1 MDNSQNYIGVPN
13 GVVFCVDMVKEYML
27 EGRFY
32 HAYSTEATEVSS
44 LHDLCLK
51 LERFFDELQ
60 YPYPG
65 TDRRSFL
72 DEKSKKEKPAEPW
85 KEARLPGRT
94 RVMNDDEL
102 LSKHGDLGTF
112 ILRVQHRQNST
123 WQGRITWVNEN
134 KTLQFRSV
142 WELTKLIE
150 EALDTV
156 SEQED

>member
-1 MDNSQNYIGVPN
+1 
-13 GVVFCVDMVKEYML
+13 
-27 EGRFY
+27 
-32 HAYSTEATEVSS
+32 
-44 LHDLCLK
+44 
-51 LERFFDELQ
+51 
-60 YPYPG
+60 
-65 TDRRSFL
+65 
-72 DEKSKKEKPAEPW
+72 
-85 KEARLPGRT
+85 
-94 RVMNDDEL
+94 MNDDEL

>member
-1 MDNSQNYIGVPN
+1 MS
-13 GVVFCVDMVKEYML
+13 
-27 EGRFY
+27 
-32 HAYSTEATEVSS
+32 
-44 LHDLCLK
+44 
-51 LERFFDELQ
+51 
-60 YPYPG
+60 
-65 TDRRSFL
+65 
-72 DEKSKKEKPAEPW
+72 
-85 KEARLPGRT
+85 
-94 RVMNDDEL
+94 DDEL

-112 ILRVQHRQNST
+112 ILRVQRRQNST

>member
-1 MDNSQNYIGVPN
+1 MS
-13 GVVFCVDMVKEYML
+13 
-27 EGRFY
+27 
-32 HAYSTEATEVSS
+32 
-44 LHDLCLK
+44 
-51 LERFFDELQ
+51 
-60 YPYPG
+60 
-65 TDRRSFL
+65 
-72 DEKSKKEKPAEPW
+72 
-85 KEARLPGRT
+85 
-94 RVMNDDEL
+94 DDEL

-156 SEQED
+156 NEQED

>member
-1 MDNSQNYIGVPN
+1 MS
-13 GVVFCVDMVKEYML
+13 
-27 EGRFY
+27 
-32 HAYSTEATEVSS
+32 
-44 LHDLCLK
+44 
-51 LERFFDELQ
+51 
-60 YPYPG
+60 
-65 TDRRSFL
+65 
-72 DEKSKKEKPAEPW
+72 
-85 KEARLPGRT
+85 
-94 RVMNDDEL
+94 DDEL

-112 ILRVQHRQNST
+112 NLRVQHRQNST

>member
-1 MDNSQNYIGVPN
+1 MS
-13 GVVFCVDMVKEYML
+13 
-27 EGRFY
+27 
-32 HAYSTEATEVSS
+32 
-44 LHDLCLK
+44 
-51 LERFFDELQ
+51 
-60 YPYPG
+60 
-65 TDRRSFL
+65 
-72 DEKSKKEKPAEPW
+72 
-85 KEARLPGRT
+85 
-94 RVMNDDEL
+94 DDEL

-134 KTLQFRSV
+134 KTLQFRSM

>member
-1 MDNSQNYIGVPN
+1 
-13 GVVFCVDMVKEYML
+13 
-27 EGRFY
+27 
-32 HAYSTEATEVSS
+32 
-44 LHDLCLK
+44 
-51 LERFFDELQ
+51 
-60 YPYPG
+60 
-65 TDRRSFL
+65 
-72 DEKSKKEKPAEPW
+72 
-85 KEARLPGRT
+85 
-94 RVMNDDEL
+94 MNDDEL
-102 LSKHGDLGTF
+102 LSKRGDLGTF

>member
-1 MDNSQNYIGVPN
+1 MNNSQSYIGAPN
-13 GVVFCVDMVKEYML
+13 GVVFCVNAVNECLL
-27 EGRFY
+27 EGCFY
-32 HAYSTEATEVSS
+32 HAYSREAIQVNS
-44 LHDLCLK
+44 LHDLWFK
-51 LERFFDELQ
+51 LERFFDEIQ

-72 DEKSKKEKPAEPW
+72 EGKNEKEKPAES
-85 KEARLPGRT
+85 RRGTGRPERA
-94 RVMNDDEL
+94 RVMSDEEL

>member
-1 MDNSQNYIGVPN
+1 MS
-13 GVVFCVDMVKEYML
+13 
-27 EGRFY
+27 
-32 HAYSTEATEVSS
+32 
-44 LHDLCLK
+44 
-51 LERFFDELQ
+51 
-60 YPYPG
+60 
-65 TDRRSFL
+65 
-72 DEKSKKEKPAEPW
+72 
-85 KEARLPGRT
+85 
-94 RVMNDDEL
+94 DDEL
-102 LSKHGDLGTF
+102 LIKHGDLGTF

>member
-1 MDNSQNYIGVPN
+1 MS
-13 GVVFCVDMVKEYML
+13 
-27 EGRFY
+27 
-32 HAYSTEATEVSS
+32 
-44 LHDLCLK
+44 
-51 LERFFDELQ
+51 
-60 YPYPG
+60 
-65 TDRRSFL
+65 
-72 DEKSKKEKPAEPW
+72 
-85 KEARLPGRT
+85 
-94 RVMNDDEL
+94 DDEL

-134 KTLQFRSV
+134 KTLQFHSV

>member
-1 MDNSQNYIGVPN
+1 MS
-13 GVVFCVDMVKEYML
+13 
-27 EGRFY
+27 
-32 HAYSTEATEVSS
+32 
-44 LHDLCLK
+44 
-51 LERFFDELQ
+51 
-60 YPYPG
+60 
-65 TDRRSFL
+65 
-72 DEKSKKEKPAEPW
+72 
-85 KEARLPGRT
+85 
-94 RVMNDDEL
+94 DDEL

-156 SEQED
+156 SEQEE

>member
-1 MDNSQNYIGVPN
+1 MS
-13 GVVFCVDMVKEYML
+13 
-27 EGRFY
+27 
-32 HAYSTEATEVSS
+32 
-44 LHDLCLK
+44 
-51 LERFFDELQ
+51 
-60 YPYPG
+60 
-65 TDRRSFL
+65 
-72 DEKSKKEKPAEPW
+72 
-85 KEARLPGRT
+85 
-94 RVMNDDEL
+94 DDEL

>member
-1 MDNSQNYIGVPN
+1 MS
-13 GVVFCVDMVKEYML
+13 
-27 EGRFY
+27 
-32 HAYSTEATEVSS
+32 
-44 LHDLCLK
+44 
-51 LERFFDELQ
+51 
-60 YPYPG
+60 
-65 TDRRSFL
+65 
-72 DEKSKKEKPAEPW
+72 
-85 KEARLPGRT
+85 
-94 RVMNDDEL
+94 DDEL

-134 KTLQFRSV
+134 KMLQFRSV

>member
-1 MDNSQNYIGVPN
+1 MS
-13 GVVFCVDMVKEYML
+13 
-27 EGRFY
+27 
-32 HAYSTEATEVSS
+32 
-44 LHDLCLK
+44 
-51 LERFFDELQ
+51 
-60 YPYPG
+60 
-65 TDRRSFL
+65 
-72 DEKSKKEKPAEPW
+72 
-85 KEARLPGRT
+85 
-94 RVMNDDEL
+94 DDEL
-102 LSKHGDLGTF
+102 LSKHGDLSTF